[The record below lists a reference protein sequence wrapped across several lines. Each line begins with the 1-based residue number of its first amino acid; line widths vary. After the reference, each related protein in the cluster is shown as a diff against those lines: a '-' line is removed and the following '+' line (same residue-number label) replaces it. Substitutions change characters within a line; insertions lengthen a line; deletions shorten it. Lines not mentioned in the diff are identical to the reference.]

1 MITKRAQRSDYA
13 PSVRPRPV
21 EVVDSD
27 APTQRRRPESAPSVR
42 PRTARQDGQRRL
54 TPGYLD
60 DLTDTKVRY
69 VSNGSGSSSRATLI
83 TPSTGRRIRI
93 VRIAVVQL
101 ESDGDHYVELFFGT
115 GTDIGTDAAKAI
127 DLVKVADQGRGATR
141 TWSRG
146 TGPVGAKNEVLSLR
160 WTLTPTSSH
169 KLIVEYTEER

>member
-21 EVVDSD
+21 HEVDD
-27 APTQRRRPESAPSVR
+27 GAPAKRQRPESAPSVR

-69 VSNGSGSSSRATLI
+69 ISDGSGSASRTTLI
-83 TPSTGRRIRI
+83 TPPTGRR
-93 VRIAVVQL
+93 VRVVRVAITQVN
-101 ESDGDHYVELFFGT
+101 SDANHFAELYFRS
-115 GTDIGTDAAKAI
+115 GTDIETDATKAI
-127 DLVKVADQGRGATR
+127 DLVKVPDQGEGATR

-146 TGPVGAKNEVLSLR
+146 TGPVGSKNEVLSLR
-160 WTLTPTSSH
+160 WTTAPTSSH
-169 KLIVEYTEER
+169 KFIVEYTEER